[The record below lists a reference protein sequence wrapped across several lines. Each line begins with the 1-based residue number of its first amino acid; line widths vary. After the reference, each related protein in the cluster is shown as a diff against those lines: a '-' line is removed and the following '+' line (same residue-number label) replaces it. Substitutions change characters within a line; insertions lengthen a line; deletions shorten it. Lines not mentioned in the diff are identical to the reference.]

1 MAVPGFDD
9 TTLQSDAYL
18 AKAETILYYN
28 NWLFDQDVIG
38 QVGPEGCPS
47 GQNITFGIEYAHTD
61 NGGTFAYADPMPE
74 SDDTTAISAYFTKTA
89 YQKAART
96 YGMLKAY
103 EQGFGNRLPYSSSS
117 INDMAAIEKTTMKL
131 RNNITAAVILE
142 FETQIDSAG
151 TYSDASRTRSTY
163 GLASYEDTS
172 GGDLTLA
179 HLEDAIE
186 AGQGTTYG
194 GVTDPAMEYDILLPR
209 NQLTNLGRLGA
220 GNVGESF
227 NEANF
232 LAMVRMDENNPI
244 DAGRITRTKTFEGIR
259 LRVVPG
265 MTTTNILIL
274 RRGTNSVYTWWV
286 LEVEPK
292 DVAAKQ
298 HLYHITMG
306 VNGICRVPTHNLKI
320 SGLNA

>member
-9 TTLQSDAYL
+9 TALQSDAYL

-28 NWLFDQDVIG
+28 NWMFDQDVIE
-38 QVGPEGCPS
+38 QVGPKATPAGP
-47 GQNITFGIEYAHTD
+47 NINFGIEYSHTD

-74 SDDTTAISAYFTKTA
+74 SDDTTAVAAYFTKTA

-96 YGMLKAY
+96 YGMLQAQ
-103 EQGFGNRLPYSSSS
+103 EQGIGIRLPYSQSS
-117 INDMAAIEKTTMKL
+117 ISDMAAIEKTSRKL
-131 RNNITAAVILE
+131 RAVITAAVILE

-151 TYSDASRTRSTY
+151 SYGDNSLTRSSY

-186 AGQGTTYG
+186 NGQGTTYG
-194 GVTDPAMEYDILLPR
+194 GVTDPAMEYDILLPQ
-209 NQLTNLGRLGA
+209 NQMTNLGRLGA

-232 LAMVRMDENNPI
+232 LAMVRMDENGPI

-274 RRGTNSVYTWWV
+274 RRGTNSIYNWWN

-298 HLYHITMG
+298 RLYLITMG